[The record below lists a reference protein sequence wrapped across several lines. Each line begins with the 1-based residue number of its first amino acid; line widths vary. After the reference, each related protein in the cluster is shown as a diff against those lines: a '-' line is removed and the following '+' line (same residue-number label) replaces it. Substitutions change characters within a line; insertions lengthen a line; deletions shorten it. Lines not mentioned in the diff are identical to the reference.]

1 VSVIEVISPP
11 AQLAEVL
18 TGPSQTVSIVS
29 AGQQTVE
36 VLGVGAGALNVG
48 SSPVSV
54 VEVIERG
61 QQGLRGLPG
70 LDGSG
75 AVAPNTRTLT
85 WAAGRLAA
93 VTFADGRSKT
103 ITYTGSQL
111 TRVDRL
117 TPAQPT
123 QRADLTYNPDGTL
136 AGVTE
141 TVV

>member
-61 QQGLRGLPG
+61 PRGLPG

-75 AVAPNTRTLT
+75 AMAPNTRTLT
-85 WAAGRLAA
+85 WAAGKLAA
-93 VTFADGRSKT
+93 VTYADGRSKT
-103 ITYTGSQL
+103 MTYTGSQL

-117 TPAQPT
+117 TPSQPT

-141 TVV
+141 SVL